1 MDFITQFMPADL
13 ALWEIVFL
21 VAINFCASALT
32 VSVGLGGGVIML
44 AVLAN
49 ILPINAVVPVHAVVL
64 MGNNASRSFVLRKHI
79 TWSIAA
85 WFIAGT
91 IVGVMCAAP
100 IVVSLPKSWLFIA
113 IGIFILYTL
122 WSPSGFLSRYT
133 KPVYLIG
140 GALTGFFTLF
150 IGATGPM
157 VAALLPKNKLEP
169 QELVAT
175 HGFLMTFQHGIKLVA
190 FGMLGFAF
198 ARWAG
203 LMLLMI
209 IAGYLGA
216 HAGSKI
222 LNRLPKALFKKLFSI
237 VLGLLA
243 LRLFFQAYQLG
254 L

>member
-1 MDFITQFMPADL
+1 MDFISQYMPADL
-13 ALWEIVFL
+13 APWEILFL
-21 VAINFCASALT
+21 IVINFCASALT

-49 ILPINAVVPVHAVVL
+49 ILPIGAVVPVHGVVL

-79 TWSIAA
+79 TWSIAT
-85 WFIAGT
+85 WFVAGT

-100 IVVSLPKSWLFIA
+100 LAVTLPKSWLFIA
-113 IGIFILYTL
+113 IGIFIFYTI
-122 WSPSGFLSRYT
+122 WSPSGFLSRFT

-140 GALTGFFTLF
+140 GAVTGFFTIF

-175 HGFLMTFQHGIKLVA
+175 HGFLMTIQHGIKLVA
-190 FGMLGFAF
+190 FGVLGFAF
-198 ARWAG
+198 AQWAG
-203 LMLLMI
+203 LMVLMI
-209 IAGYLGA
+209 VAGYLGA
-216 HAGSKI
+216 YAGSKI
-222 LNRLPKALFKKLFSI
+222 LNRLPKALFKKLFSL
-237 VLGLLA
+237 VLGFLA
-243 LRLFFQAYQLG
+243 LRLFYQAYQLG